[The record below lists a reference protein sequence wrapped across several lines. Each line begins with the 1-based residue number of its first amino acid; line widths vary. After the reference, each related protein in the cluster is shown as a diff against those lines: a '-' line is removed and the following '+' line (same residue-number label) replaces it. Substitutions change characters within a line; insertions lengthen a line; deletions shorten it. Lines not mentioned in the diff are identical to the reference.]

1 MLQSCPTLCNPMDC
15 SPRGSSVPGI
25 LQARILG
32 WVAMPSSKG
41 SSRPRDWT
49 HVSCSPTLRMDSLP
63 TEPPGKSTY
72 VNSCWCMGKKVRTFW
87 NFFSFFS
94 VVHWIHECRT
104 YQYWRMTLIVV
115 FSLCDIKPR
124 LQTVLC
130 LKKAQ
135 EGTIGCTLTEQNF
148 PGPCCIWHNQTSWNI
163 HMVHP
168 EPKSVL
174 LSSLGMRRYRMYRIF
189 IEIFIFLEGS
199 GHPPVVREAHWLT
212 YLSHPHQ
219 TMSAEGFSDQTCVK

>member
-1 MLQSCPTLCNPMDC
+1 MDC

-25 LQARILG
+25 LQARILE

-41 SSRPRDWT
+41 SSRSRDWT
-49 HVSCSPTLRMDSLP
+49 HVSCSPALRMDSLP
-63 TEPPGKSTY
+63 TEPPGKPTY

-104 YQYWRMTLIVV
+104 YRYWRMTLIVA
-115 FSLCDIKPR
+115 FFLCDIKLR
-124 LQTVLC
+124 LQTMLC

-148 PGPCCIWHNQTSWNI
+148 SGPCCIWHNQTSLNI

-174 LSSLGMRRYRMYRIF
+174 LSSLGMRCYRMYRIF
-189 IEIFIFLEGS
+189 IEIFIFLEGL
-199 GHPPVVREAHWLT
+199 GHPPVIREAHWLT
-212 YLSHPHQ
+212 YLSHLHQ
-219 TMSAEGFSDQTCVK
+219 TMSTEGFSDQPCVK